1 MDSFVVLLALIT
13 PSGVTYEKIE
23 NPDYPTY
30 LQCVDVGKAEAT
42 YRSNAATKVKFSCI
56 LQRPK

>member
-1 MDSFVVLLALIT
+1 MTALIT

-30 LQCVDVGKAEAT
+30 LHCVDAGKAEAT
-42 YRSNAATKVKFSCI
+42 YRSNPTTKVKFSCI
-56 LQRPK
+56 LKRQK